1 MTAHTIDNLAGT
13 WKLVSASA
21 STASGERND
30 TPFGP
35 SPAGFLTY
43 TQEGRMTAMISYGG
57 RKRLSSSDARSA
69 PAEEQAEAF
78 RTYVAY
84 AGRYTLNG
92 DKVIHHVEISSIQNW
107 VDTDLIRSIRFEGER
122 IVLLTPA
129 TSVGRKI
136 QAFNFSWQCLPA
148 ISQYTRSPEKC
159 QISDSTCPVS
169 DRRWRTIL

>member
-1 MTAHTIDNLAGT
+1 MRAALLAIASLLVFPAWAQTHDRLVGT
-13 WKLVSASA
+13 WKLVSVSS

-30 TPFGP
+30 SPFGP

-43 TQEGRMTAMISYGG
+43 TQDRMTAMISYGG

-78 RTYVAY
+78 RTFVAY

-107 VDTDLIRSIRFEGER
+107 VDTDLIRSIKFEGDR
-122 IVLLTPA
+122 IVLVTPP
-129 TSVGRKI
+129 TSVDGKI
-136 QAFNFSWQCLPA
+136 QTFELIWQRLPA
-148 ISQYTRSPEKC
+148 NSR
-159 QISDSTCPVS
+159 
-169 DRRWRTIL
+169 

>member
-1 MTAHTIDNLAGT
+1 MRAAILAIASLLVFPAWAQTHDRLAGT
-13 WKLVSASA
+13 WKLVSVSS
-21 STASGERND
+21 STAAGERND

-43 TQEGRMTAMISYGG
+43 TQDGRMTAMISYGG

-78 RTYVAY
+78 RTFVAY

-107 VDTDLIRSIRFEGER
+107 VDTDLIRSIKFEGER
-122 IVLLTPA
+122 IVLLTPP
-129 TSVGRKI
+129 TSVDGKI
-136 QAFNFSWQCLPA
+136 QTFELIWQRLPA
-148 ISQYTRSPEKC
+148 NPR
-159 QISDSTCPVS
+159 
-169 DRRWRTIL
+169 